1 MKKVVMLICIL
12 STCAGLQAARYDLS
26 MMQTQDVMS
35 KDLVIGGMFEKD
47 HRSSEIEPVLLSF
60 FLDPLTVEQRE
71 QMLYPATAGMV
82 AAMFGENLFSL
93 LPVEMVRF
101 GVPIERDSG
110 FDVPFRM
117 FYSKDGGSP
126 TSTTGSVY
134 LKDGRGSWQVAH
146 ITVNFLDEQY

>member
-1 MKKVVMLICIL
+1 MKKVVMLIL
-12 STCAGLQAARYDLS
+12 VLAACAQLGAARYDLS

-35 KDLVIGGMFEKD
+35 KDLVIGGMFENS

-60 FLDPLTVEQRE
+60 FLDSLTAQQRQ

-82 AAMFGENLFSL
+82 TAMLGENLFGM
-93 LPVEMVRF
+93 LPVEMVRL

-117 FYSKDGGSP
+117 FYSRDGGAP
-126 TSTTGSVY
+126 TSSTGSVY
-134 LKDGRGSWQVAH
+134 LKNGDGAWKVAH